1 MEKWVLQALK
11 KERKKLHLPLEAK
24 KIGKNYYLYK
34 STSKWDKQKKK
45 TKKVSTYLGKLTE
58 KGVTPR
64 VRGTRRLRT
73 IYEYGN
79 AKLAFELS
87 AKILPGLK
95 QFFPFSWQELI
106 ATSIVKLLQQTPLKL
121 VKSRWEK
128 LYLSREIDS
137 SLSPN
142 TLSDKIRLIGS
153 DWESQKKFFESLIR
167 DSKFL
172 VFDLSSI
179 FSESEK
185 LPLAE
190 KGHNADHLYIKQIN
204 FALFF
209 SQDTRKPV
217 MLKPLPGSVRDIKCL
232 KNVLEEFSIASCVLV
247 IDRGFA
253 SYPMADL
260 LSEKRVKFIM
270 PLRRNFEII
279 DNNMPLPN
287 SFVYRHRGI
296 NWGKKQVGE
305 QILYMFEDVKLRA
318 EEESIFISLI
328 SEGKR
333 EKRKLAYERR
343 KFGKISI
350 LTNVNWKQGEK
361 IYTAYKQREEVEQAF
376 DAFKNELENDKTYLS
391 DADAVRG
398 YFFISFLSLYL
409 YYEIQNL
416 LRKNKL
422 NTKMSV
428 NEVLL
433 ELSKIYLAYYDN
445 GDKHLTE
452 VPAKAENLEKA
463 FQLNLFPKTLR
474 S

>member
-1 MEKWVLQALK
+1 MEKWVLEVLK
-11 KERKKLHLPLEAK
+11 KERKKRSLPLEAK
-24 KIGKNYYLYK
+24 KIGQNYYLYK

-45 TKKVSTYLGKLTE
+45 TKKVSEYLGKMT
-58 KGVTPR
+58 KDGVTER

-87 AKILPGLK
+87 ENFLPALK
-95 QFFPFSWQELI
+95 QFFPFSWQELL
-106 ATSIVKLLQQTPLKL
+106 ATSIVRLLQQTPLRL

-128 LYLSREIDS
+128 LYLSKEIDA

-142 TLSDKIRLIGS
+142 MLSDKLRLVGS
-153 DWESQKKFFESLIR
+153 DWESQKNFFDTLMR

-190 KGHNADHLYIKQIN
+190 KGHNADHLYLKQVN

-209 SQDTRKPV
+209 AQDTRKPV

-232 KNVLEEFSIASCVLV
+232 KNVLEEFSMPSCVLV
-247 IDRGFA
+247 FDRGFA
-253 SYPMADL
+253 SYPLSEL

-279 DNNMPLPN
+279 DYDMPLPN
-287 SFVYRHRGI
+287 SFIYRNRGI
-296 NWGKKQVGE
+296 NWGKKLVGE
-305 QILYMFEDVKLRA
+305 QTLYVFEDVKLKA
-318 EEESIFISLI
+318 EEETIFISLA

-333 EKRKLAYERR
+333 KKSKLVRERK

-350 LTNVNWKQGEK
+350 LTNVNWKSGEK
-361 IYTAYKQREEVEQAF
+361 VYSAYKQREEVEQAF

-391 DADAVRG
+391 DVDAVRG

-422 NTKMSV
+422 NAKMSV
-428 NEVLL
+428 NEALL
-433 ELSKIYLAYYDN
+433 ELSKAYLAYYDN

-452 VPAKAENLEKA
+452 IPAKAENLEKA